1 MFYVNL
7 SRPGGAAGGANRTI
21 PPDPFC
27 RQGGSHPTVAREL
40 RLRTWSR
47 PGDGGSRT
55 NVHYLDIA
63 GYHDDRVVID
73 LTIARGL
80 AYYNGPVFETILLD
94 APQFGS
100 VFSGGRYDDLVMRFL
115 GERVPATGASM
126 GVDRLL
132 AALRFLDKVSLRK
145 STAKVL
151 VNCSPRSGFNVARLF
166 RQTHL
171 PEDFLEARLG
181 TNRVEARVREEP
193 GVDGPF
199 SRGFFEPL

>member
-1 MFYVNL
+1 VEQIEQFLQIRSAGRAEVIRQLHANFG
-7 SRPGGAAGGANRTI
+7 SVPGAGQEMAVLERM
-21 PPDPFC
+21 
-27 RQGGSHPTVAREL
+27 S
-40 RLRTWSR
+40 
-47 PGDGGSRT
+47 
-55 NVHYLDIA
+55 HYLDIA